1 MSFVGDKGREINLT
15 FQRGTVQVGS
25 GKSAQ
30 NVNEK
35 DILERVVRKFKAHL
49 EAKKNPIM
57 EAVKFDRRRQSQGET
72 FDSFVTDLKLLESD
86 VLESDDLE
94 NGDLENNDLENDASF
109 IAFYRNTRSLKFKSQ
124 LTICDSTWEN
134 RQKGERTGT
143 LK

>member
-1 MSFVGDKGREINLT
+1 MQPYELRRR
-15 FQRGTVQVGS
+15 QRLRNKPDFSVVQVGS

-86 VLESDDLE
+86 DLKSDDLESDDLENDDLE
-94 NGDLENNDLENDASF
+94 NGDLENNDLENDAR
-109 IAFYRNTRSLKFKSQ
+109 FYCVL
-124 LTICDSTWEN
+124 
-134 RQKGERTGT
+134 QKHKISEVQKPTDNM
-143 LK
+143 